1 MNYTYEFITIEPKR
15 LFLQIKF
22 STEGKPDIWKNLI
35 TKDFSEEGLNILAKS
50 QLPSVIAQWQNYDS
64 APETIELSNP
74 VVSSVYKPEITE
86 QKPQYDEWT
95 QKLIEVVT
103 ETDTEIVRSW
113 EIVDLTQEERDAV
126 RASWRLIASI
136 SNRQARLALKQEN
149 LLGQVNAAIASLPE
163 PEKSIVETEWEYA
176 ATVERKSPWIATLA
190 PALNMSEED
199 MDNLFKLAATL

>member
-64 APETIELSNP
+64 APETIELANP
-74 VVSSVYKPEITE
+74 VVSSVYKSETTE
-86 QKPQYDEWT
+86 QKPQHDEWT
-95 QKLIEVVT
+95 QKLVEVVT
-103 ETDTEIVRSW
+103 ETDTEIVHSW
-113 EIVDLTQEERDAV
+113 NIVELSQEEKDAMQ
-126 RASWRLIASI
+126 ASWRLTVSI

-149 LLGQVNAAIASLPE
+149 LLDQVNAIISSLPE
-163 PEKSIVETEWEYA
+163 PDKSLIETEWEYA
-176 ATVERKSPWIATLA
+176 AVIERSSPWIGSMTY
-190 PALNMSEED
+190 ALGITEED
-199 MDNLFKLAATL
+199 MDDLFKLAATL